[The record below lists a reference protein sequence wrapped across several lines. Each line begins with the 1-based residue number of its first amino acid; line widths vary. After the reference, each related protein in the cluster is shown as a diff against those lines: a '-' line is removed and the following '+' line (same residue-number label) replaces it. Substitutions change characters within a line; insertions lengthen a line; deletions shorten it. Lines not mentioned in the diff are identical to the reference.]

1 MSAPIRLISVSWAL
15 PSSSVNGV
23 LSSAIAITGRRRA
36 SLSLPVRFKVAP
48 TGLTESVTVQ
58 ESSVSDNLNAC
69 ITDAIGRLVWREVP
83 SAETIVYAIEFSQR
97 EFAGTR
103 R

>member
-1 MSAPIRLISVSWAL
+1 M
-15 PSSSVNGV
+15 
-23 LSSAIAITGRRRA
+23 
-36 SLSLPVRFKVAP
+36 PVRFKVAP

>member
-1 MSAPIRLISVSWAL
+1 MASYPQRLLL
-15 PSSSVNGV
+15 PG
-23 LSSAIAITGRRRA
+23 GEEPA
-36 SLSLPVRFKVAP
+36 S
-48 TGLTESVTVQ
+48 
-58 ESSVSDNLNAC
+58 SDNLNAC
-69 ITDAIGRLVWREVP
+69 ITDAIGRLVWQAVP